1 MLSVIDNII
10 DQSKLQNDSF
20 NVNDFVKEA
29 KILFKNY
36 FDIKSK
42 SKTRS
47 FENNMWSYKD
57 LISDQT
63 FHFNFDNLTP
73 LISFNKEINKDEFI
87 LMLKCWTI
95 YNLNNMSP
103 SFSFNQ
109 FSNLSSI
116 CYFTKGL
123 KTNFSDLV
131 QMIKNSQVYTKEHS
145 NSTNYIVKNVSAN
158 TAKRYIDSLIN
169 FSNFYGNLPI
179 DSSVFE
185 ELSLASDRL
194 KINVSSR
201 NLPHLT
207 EFLNFKDCLEHYYS
221 ELIENEDMNKKELIK
236 YYPIMIWWSLT
247 TIIPMRPSEFC
258 MIKRDCI
265 SGNKITF
272 PRFKQRRNKVESRK
286 NITYD
291 TVPIPK
297 TLIKKIEHYIELTDS
312 YGQSNSL
319 ISFRAFVSLSIKN
332 KKRNVDY
339 ETKYFSIKY
348 LRFLLNKFYQE
359 VIIEKYKLTVTQQ
372 LKPGDLRHISIIS
385 MMLQGYDR
393 VEIQR
398 LAGHF
403 DINTQYSYVDHMHF
417 WVDTEIQT
425 LSDQF
430 TLYNKDEYRSPHA
443 IETFNTMF
451 YKQIYSELS
460 QTFTDNGESIKLE
473 VGYCKDKTMP
483 CPTFN
488 WNYTGCYFC
497 NNWGISMSELQDNKE
512 LIIKE
517 LSMIYNELHRKIN
530 YLGGLYNIHHLDKY
544 GNINPEIKTELK
556 LTTQEIEQDK
566 LAVSKLSYMLGVES
580 HE

>member
-1 MLSVIDNII
+1 MLNINNNI
-10 DQSKLQNDSF
+10 LESFKTVNSF
-20 NVNDFVKEA
+20 NLNDLIIEA
-29 KILFKNY
+29 KRLFTSY
-36 FDIKSK
+36 SDIKVIN
-42 SKTRS
+42 KTQS
-47 FENNMWSYKD
+47 FEENTWVFED
-57 LISDQT
+57 LISADSPYK
-63 FHFNFDNLTP
+63 FDFNSFIP
-73 LISFNKEINKDEFI
+73 LIFFNKKVDTNQFI
-87 LMLKCWTI
+87 LALKCWI
-95 YNLNNMSP
+95 INELNQMSP
-103 SFSFNQ
+103 ATVYRKFN
-109 FSNLSSI
+109 NLYSI
-116 CYFTKGL
+116 CHLTKGFS
-123 KTNFSDLV
+123 TNFEELIETVRNKKIYSSRNQKKLSFTYNKV
-131 QMIKNSQVYTKEHS
+131 RSETIQ
-145 NSTNYIVKNVSAN
+145 
-158 TAKRYIDSLIN
+158 RYIDCFISFTSFYHVLPVDKKVIAKLGLI
-169 FSNFYGNLPI
+169 SNQFKDKSTSRDLPKPSEI
-179 DSSVFE
+179 
-185 ELSLASDRL
+185 
-194 KINVSSR
+194 
-201 NLPHLT
+201 
-207 EFLNFKDCLEHYYS
+207 LNFKDCIETFYEDS
-221 ELIENEDMNKKELIK
+221 INNASIEELIE
-236 YYPIMIWWSLT
+236 YFPIILWWEITS
-247 TIIPMRPSEFC
+247 IIPMRPSEFC
-258 MIKRDCI
+258 LIKRDCI
-265 SGNKITF
+265 SDNSITF
-272 PRFKQRRNKVESRK
+272 PRIKQKRK
-286 NITYD
+286 NIGREKMEYD
-291 TVPIPK
+291 TLPIPNKLIEKISLYKKLTDKYGNSEYLVSFNAYK
-297 TLIKKIEHYIELTDS
+297 TLSLKLIKK
-312 YGQSNSL
+312 
-319 ISFRAFVSLSIKN
+319 
-332 KKRNVDY
+332 NVDY
-339 ETKYFSIKY
+339 ENRYFSIDY
-348 LRFLLNKFYQE
+348 LRKLINKFYE
-359 VIIEKYKLTVTQQ
+359 DIFINKYNLETSKKI
-372 LKPGDLRHISIIS
+372 KPGDLRHIAIIS